1 LSSSASN
8 VPVPRRKTF
17 VIHGHGGILCRQP
30 DALHPG
36 KRENPPEEKVHFL
49 SWRVPDCQKTL
60 GMRRRAAALRLK
72 SAAGDMCGGEERKY
86 SASYINLRPQ
96 K

>member
-1 LSSSASN
+1 MYPVRRCGKGHPFGAS
-8 VPVPRRKTF
+8 P
-17 VIHGHGGILCRQP
+17 
-30 DALHPG
+30 
-36 KRENPPEEKVHFL
+36 ENPAVFYKSLASAGL
-49 SWRVPDCQKTL
+49 SDCQKTL